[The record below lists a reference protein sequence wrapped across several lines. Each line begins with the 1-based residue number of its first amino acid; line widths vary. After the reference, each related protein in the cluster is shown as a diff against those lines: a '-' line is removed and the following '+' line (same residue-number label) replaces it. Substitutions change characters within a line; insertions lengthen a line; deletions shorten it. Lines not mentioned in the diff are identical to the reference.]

1 MSKVL
6 IVMGSDSDFP
16 VLEPCFSHLKQF
28 GLAFEAVV
36 CSAHRTPEH
45 AAKLAREARV
55 NGFGVI
61 IAAAGLAAHLP
72 GVIAAFTTLPV
83 IGIPVAGGPLNG
95 QDALHAIVQMPAG
108 IPVATVAIGNAR
120 NAGLLAARILGTSDA
135 DLQQRL
141 VAFAEDLSKAAH
153 AKGAAVREASQG
165 GRKLGF

>member
-36 CSAHRTPEH
+36 CSAHRTPDH
-45 AAKLAREARV
+45 AAKLAREARA

-108 IPVATVAIGNAR
+108 IPVATVAINGAANA
-120 NAGLLAARILGTSDA
+120 AILAAQILATKDE
-135 DLQQRL
+135 RL
-141 VAFAEDLSKAAH
+141 VQVLADFKRDMAEKVSERNSRLQ
-153 AKGAAVREASQG
+153 E
-165 GRKLGF
+165 KLAQYR